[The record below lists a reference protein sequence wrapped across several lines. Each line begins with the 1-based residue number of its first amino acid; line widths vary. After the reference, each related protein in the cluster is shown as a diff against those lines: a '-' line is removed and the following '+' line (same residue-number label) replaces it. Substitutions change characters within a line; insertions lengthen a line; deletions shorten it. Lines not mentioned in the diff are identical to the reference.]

1 MEDEPEEQEFSDYIE
16 KKDIVGGKTD
26 MNFRGGAKE
35 INIKGGSHKI
45 KINGH
50 VETLNIFGGFRDLQV
65 KSNVDNLIIQ
75 GGISKLY
82 IHNYTNTKV
91 NKLKIIGGTHEIWI
105 YTAVDEIFIRGGVTK
120 LWANFENAKIL
131 KLKTIGG
138 QREIYL
144 NSKTNE
150 CEKENEGGTCN
161 IHVTDPVPEPID
173 YQDSLSENTLKI
185 TTLQNQKF
193 DEHCAICL
201 NDFKPGDQVYF
212 LPCIHF
218 YHVNCLRGWVKK
230 GKICPR
236 CKLKFNN
243 KLE

>member
-1 MEDEPEEQEFSDYIE
+1 MEDEPQEQEFTDYIE
-16 KKDIVGGKTD
+16 NKEIIGGKTD

-65 KSNVDNLIIQ
+65 KSNIDNLIIQ
-75 GGISKLY
+75 GGVSKLY
-82 IHNYTNTKV
+82 IHNYKNTKV
-91 NKLKIIGGTHEIWI
+91 NKLNIIGGTHEIWI
-105 YTAVDEIFIRGGVTK
+105 YTAVDEIFIRAGITK
-120 LWANFENAKIL
+120 LWGNFENAKIL

-144 NSKTNE
+144 NPKTNE

-161 IHVTDPVPEPID
+161 IHVTDPKPEPMF
-173 YQDSLSENTLKI
+173 YQESLSENRINI

-193 DEHCAICL
+193 EEPCTICL
-201 NDFKPGDQVYF
+201 TEFKPGDQVYF
-212 LPCIHF
+212 LPCRHSFHIA
-218 YHVNCLRGWVKK
+218 CLRLWIEKEKK
-230 GKICPR
+230 CPIC
-236 CKLKFNN
+236 KFEFKN

>member
-1 MEDEPEEQEFSDYIE
+1 MEDEPQEQEFTDYIE
-16 KKDIVGGKTD
+16 NKEIIGGKTD

-105 YTAVDEIFIRGGVTK
+105 YTAVDEIFIRGGITK

>member
-16 KKDIVGGKTD
+16 KKDIVGGKTV

-45 KINGH
+45 RINGH

-65 KSNVDNLIIQ
+65 KSNVDYLIIQ

-105 YTAVDEIFIRGGVTK
+105 YTAVDEIFIRGGITK
-120 LWANFENAKIL
+120 LRANFENAKIL

>member
-45 KINGH
+45 RINGH

-82 IHNYTNTKV
+82 IHNYNNTKV

-105 YTAVDEIFIRGGVTK
+105 YTAVDEIFIRGGITK
-120 LWANFENAKIL
+120 LRANFENAKIL

>member
-1 MEDEPEEQEFSDYIE
+1 
-16 KKDIVGGKTD
+16 
-26 MNFRGGAKE
+26 
-35 INIKGGSHKI
+35 
-45 KINGH
+45 
-50 VETLNIFGGFRDLQV
+50 
-65 KSNVDNLIIQ
+65 
-75 GGISKLY
+75 
-82 IHNYTNTKV
+82 
-91 NKLKIIGGTHEIWI
+91 
-105 YTAVDEIFIRGGVTK
+105 VDEIFIRGGITK

>member
-1 MEDEPEEQEFSDYIE
+1 MENEPEEQEFTDYIE
-16 KKDIVGGKTD
+16 NKEIIGGKTD
-26 MNFRGGAKE
+26 MDFRGGAKE

-45 KINGH
+45 RINGP

-65 KSNVDNLIIQ
+65 KSNIDNLIIQ
-75 GGISKLY
+75 GGVSKLY
-82 IHNYTNTKV
+82 IHNYKNTKV
-91 NKLKIIGGTHEIWI
+91 NKLNIIGGTHEIWI
-105 YTAVDEIFIRGGVTK
+105 YTAVDEIFIRGGITK
-120 LWANFENAKIL
+120 LRANFENAKIL

>member
-45 KINGH
+45 RINGH

-105 YTAVDEIFIRGGVTK
+105 YTAVDEIFIRGGITK
-120 LWANFENAKIL
+120 LRANFENAKIL

>member
-16 KKDIVGGKTD
+16 KKDIVGGKTV

-45 KINGH
+45 RINGH
-50 VETLNIFGGFRDLQV
+50 VETLFIFGGFRDLQV

-91 NKLKIIGGTHEIWI
+91 NKLKIIGGTHEISI

>member
-1 MEDEPEEQEFSDYIE
+1 MENEPEEQEFTDYIE
-16 KKDIVGGKTD
+16 NKEIIGGKTD
-26 MNFRGGAKE
+26 MDFRGGAKE

-45 KINGH
+45 RINGP

-65 KSNVDNLIIQ
+65 KSNIDNLIIQ

-82 IHNYTNTKV
+82 IHNYKNTKV
-91 NKLKIIGGTHEIWI
+91 NKLNIIGGTHEIWI
-105 YTAVDEIFIRGGVTK
+105 YTAVDEIFIRGGITK

>member
-1 MEDEPEEQEFSDYIE
+1 MENEPEEQEFTDYIE
-16 KKDIVGGKTD
+16 NKEIIGGKTD
-26 MNFRGGAKE
+26 MDFRGGAKE

-45 KINGH
+45 RINGP

>member
-1 MEDEPEEQEFSDYIE
+1 MEDEPQEQEFTDYIE
-16 KKDIVGGKTD
+16 NKEIIGGKTD

-65 KSNVDNLIIQ
+65 KSNIDNLIIQ
-75 GGISKLY
+75 GGVSKLY
-82 IHNYTNTKV
+82 IHNYKNTKV
-91 NKLKIIGGTHEIWI
+91 NKLNIIGGTHEIWI

>member
-16 KKDIVGGKTD
+16 KKDIVGGKTV

-45 KINGH
+45 RINGH

-105 YTAVDEIFIRGGVTK
+105 YTAVDEIFIRGGITK
-120 LWANFENAKIL
+120 LRANFENAKIL

>member
-1 MEDEPEEQEFSDYIE
+1 MENEPEEQEFTDYIE
-16 KKDIVGGKTD
+16 NKEIIGGKTD

-65 KSNVDNLIIQ
+65 KSNIDNLIIQ
-75 GGISKLY
+75 GGVSKLY
-82 IHNYTNTKV
+82 IHNYKNTKV
-91 NKLKIIGGTHEIWI
+91 NKLNIIGGTHEIWI
-105 YTAVDEIFIRGGVTK
+105 YTAVDEIFIRAGITK
-120 LWANFENAKIL
+120 LWGNFENAKIL

>member
-1 MEDEPEEQEFSDYIE
+1 MEDEPQEQEFTDYIE
-16 KKDIVGGKTD
+16 NKEIIGGKTD

-65 KSNVDNLIIQ
+65 KSNIDNLIIQ
-75 GGISKLY
+75 GGVSKLY
-82 IHNYTNTKV
+82 IHNYKNTKV
-91 NKLKIIGGTHEIWI
+91 NKLNIIGGTHEIWI
-105 YTAVDEIFIRGGVTK
+105 YTAVDEIFIRAGITK
-120 LWANFENAKIL
+120 LWGNFENAKIL

>member
-1 MEDEPEEQEFSDYIE
+1 MEDEPEEQEFTDYIE
-16 KKDIVGGKTD
+16 NKEIIGGKTD

-91 NKLKIIGGTHEIWI
+91 NKLKITGGTHEIWI
-105 YTAVDEIFIRGGVTK
+105 YTAVDEIFIRGGVIK

-150 CEKENEGGTCN
+150 CEKENEGGICN

>member
-1 MEDEPEEQEFSDYIE
+1 MEDEPQEQEFTDYIE
-16 KKDIVGGKTD
+16 NKEIIGGKTD

-65 KSNVDNLIIQ
+65 KSNIDNLIIQ
-75 GGISKLY
+75 GGVSKLY
-82 IHNYTNTKV
+82 IHNYKNTKV
-91 NKLKIIGGTHEIWI
+91 NKLNIIGGTHEIWI
-105 YTAVDEIFIRGGVTK
+105 YTAVDEIFIRGGITK

>member
-45 KINGH
+45 RINGH
-50 VETLNIFGGFRDLQV
+50 VETLFIFGGFRDLQV

>member
-45 KINGH
+45 RINGH

-105 YTAVDEIFIRGGVTK
+105 YTAVDEIFIRGGITK

-144 NSKTNE
+144 SSKTNE

>member
-1 MEDEPEEQEFSDYIE
+1 MEDEPQEQEFTDYIE
-16 KKDIVGGKTD
+16 NKEIIGGKTD

-65 KSNVDNLIIQ
+65 KSNIDNLIIQ
-75 GGISKLY
+75 GGVSKLY

-105 YTAVDEIFIRGGVTK
+105 YTAVDEIFIRGGITK

-218 YHVNCLRGWVKK
+218 YHINCLRGWVKK

>member
-45 KINGH
+45 RINGH

-91 NKLKIIGGTHEIWI
+91 NKLKITGGTHEIWI
-105 YTAVDEIFIRGGVTK
+105 YTAVDEIFIRGGITK

>member
-1 MEDEPEEQEFSDYIE
+1 MEDEPQEQEFTDYIE
-16 KKDIVGGKTD
+16 NKEIIGGKTD

-35 INIKGGSHKI
+35 IYIKGGSHKI

-65 KSNVDNLIIQ
+65 KSNIDNLIIQ

-82 IHNYTNTKV
+82 IHNYKNTKV
-91 NKLKIIGGTHEIWI
+91 NKLNIIGGTHEIWI
-105 YTAVDEIFIRGGVTK
+105 YTAVDEIFIRGGITK
-120 LWANFENAKIL
+120 LWGNFENAKIL